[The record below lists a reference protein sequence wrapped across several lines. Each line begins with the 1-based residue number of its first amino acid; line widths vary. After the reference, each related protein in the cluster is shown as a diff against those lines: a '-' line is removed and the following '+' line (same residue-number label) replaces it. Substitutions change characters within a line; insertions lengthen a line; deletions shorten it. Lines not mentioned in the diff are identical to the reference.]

1 MKLQNSASEFE
12 DSYSEFAVYN
22 SSGRLLQGSER
33 FKETWEYS
41 ELAKQLDIKRSALY
55 AEFRGHEL
63 LLGCSL
69 LVKIRKGREERVVF
83 IECFPKE
90 AVTEAPGWINKLYAD
105 AKSRTEGLQS
115 IRYQVIGLWKEGD
128 IFDLSIPKNPKSS
141 KSPKNSASPK
151 NSKSLKNSASPKNLE
166 NDGNF
171 PDILE
176 RKVLSREGVSILT
189 QDLSSGLFLLAGLI
203 FKLKSVLF
211 PDFSLA
217 LSLYPSKTDISVG
230 PGEFDPD
237 FLFEGGEIRISSVH
251 NKKENPEEKNEITER
266 IQEEGLKE
274 YENISNYNYFN
285 SDHPVG
291 IASSKIQEAS
301 SKKNK
306 IWQKKKIAGYTCCF
320 FLFLMAG
327 LLVLSK
333 AGLEPG
339 FLSFNISKNNGT
351 DFPPFRVQLE
361 IREDINSQT
370 QDLRNENTSKRQL
383 PVSSFPGDG
392 SSNRSSVNSVERA
405 QNSSH
410 KLKDLVKE
418 INNSSEV
425 GNEVAGS
432 SAGAG
437 NGAARNES
445 TGNGTLENQNLENQN
460 IEMGVPKNKGNGCGI
475 PENKSVENDIQE
487 SKSVGNDI
495 QESKSIGNKVLE
507 NEDVCKKAL

>member
-1 MKLQNSASEFE
+1 VKLQNSASEFE

-83 IECFPKE
+83 IEYLPKE

-128 IFDLSIPKNPKSS
+128 IFDLSIPKSPKSS
-141 KSPKNSASPK
+141 KNSKNPKDL
-151 NSKSLKNSASPKNLE
+151 KSLKNSASA
-166 NDGNF
+166 GNF
-171 PDILE
+171 PDYLE

-189 QDLSSGLFLLAGLI
+189 PDLSSGLFLLAGLI
-203 FKLKSVLF
+203 FKLKAVLF

-237 FLFEGGEIRISSVH
+237 FTFEGGEIRISAAN

-274 YENISNYNYFN
+274 YENIYNYNHFN

-291 IASSKIQEAS
+291 SASSKIQEAS

-306 IWQKKKIAGYTCCF
+306 IWQKKKVAGYTCCF

-327 LLVLSK
+327 ILVLSK

-339 FLSFNISKNNGT
+339 FISFNISKNNGT
-351 DFPPFRVQLE
+351 DFPPFRAQLE
-361 IREDINSQT
+361 TREDINSQT
-370 QDLRNENTSKRQL
+370 QDLRNENTSKMQL
-383 PVSSFPGDG
+383 PIPSFPGDG
-392 SSNRSSVNSVERA
+392 SSNRFSVNPVERA
-405 QNSSH
+405 QNRSH
-410 KLKDLVKE
+410 KPKDLVKE

-437 NGAARNES
+437 NDAARNES
-445 TGNGTLENQNLENQN
+445 TGNGTLESQNAENQNVENQN
-460 IEMGVPKNKGNGCGI
+460 IETGIPKNEGNGYGI
-475 PENKSVENDIQE
+475 PENKSLENDILE
-487 SKSVGNDI
+487 N
-495 QESKSIGNKVLE
+495 KSIGNKVLE
-507 NEDVCKKAL
+507 NKSIGNKVLENGSSCNEAIKL

>member
-1 MKLQNSASEFE
+1 MQNSASEFD
-12 DSYSEFAVYN
+12 DSCSEVAIYN

-90 AVTEAPGWINKLYAD
+90 AVTEAPGWINKFYAD

-128 IFDLSIPKNPKSS
+128 IFDLFIPKSPKNLKNSKNPKGL

-151 NSKSLKNSASPKNLE
+151 NSKNLKNSASPKNLE
-166 NDGNF
+166 NAGNF
-171 PDILE
+171 PDFLE

-217 LSLYPSKTDISVG
+217 LSLSLYPSKTDISVG

-237 FLFEGGEIRISSVH
+237 FSFESGEIRISSVH
-251 NKKENPEEKNEITER
+251 NKKENPEEKNEIIER
-266 IQEEGLKE
+266 VQEEGLKDH
-274 YENISNYNYFN
+274 ENISNYNYFN

-291 IASSKIQEAS
+291 SASSKIQEAS

-306 IWQKKKIAGYTCCF
+306 IWQKKKIAGYACCF
-320 FLFLMAG
+320 FLFVMAG
-327 LLVLSK
+327 LLILSK

-361 IREDINSQT
+361 VREDINSQT
-370 QDLRNENTSKRQL
+370 QDLRNENTSKMQL
-383 PVSSFPGDG
+383 PVSSFPGNG
-392 SSNRSSVNSVERA
+392 SSNRFSVNPVERA

-410 KLKDLVKE
+410 KPEDLVKE
-418 INNSSEV
+418 TNNSSEV
-425 GNEVAGS
+425 GDEGAGS

-437 NGAARNES
+437 NGAAGNES
-445 TGNGTLENQNLENQN
+445 IGNGILESQNVESQNVENQNVKNQNVENQNLE
-460 IEMGVPKNKGNGCGI
+460 MGI
-475 PENKSVENDIQE
+475 P
-487 SKSVGNDI
+487 
-495 QESKSIGNKVLE
+495 
-507 NEDVCKKAL
+507 KKQR

>member
-1 MKLQNSASEFE
+1 VKLQNSASEFE
-12 DSYSEFAVYN
+12 DSCSEFAVYN

-90 AVTEAPGWINKLYAD
+90 AVTEAPGWINKFYAD

-141 KSPKNSASPK
+141 KSPKNTKGSKSLKNSESPK
-151 NSKSLKNSASPKNLE
+151 NSKSA
-166 NDGNF
+166 GNF
-171 PDILE
+171 PDFLE

-189 QDLSSGLFLLAGLI
+189 PELSSGLFLLVGLI
-203 FKLKSVLF
+203 FNLKSVLF

-237 FLFEGGEIRISSVH
+237 FTFECGEIRISSVH

-274 YENISNYNYFN
+274 YENISNCNHFN

-291 IASSKIQEAS
+291 SASSKIQEAS

-327 LLVLSK
+327 LLILSK

-361 IREDINSQT
+361 IREDINPRI
-370 QDLRNENTSKRQL
+370 QDLRNENTSKMQL
-383 PVSSFPGDG
+383 SISSFPGNG
-392 SSNRSSVNSVERA
+392 SSNRFSVNPVERA

-410 KLKDLVKE
+410 KPEDLVKE
-418 INNSSEV
+418 TNNSSEV
-425 GNEVAGS
+425 GSAGDGS

-437 NGAARNES
+437 NDAARNES
-445 TGNGTLENQNLENQN
+445 TGNGTLENQNVENQNVENQN
-460 IEMGVPKNKGNGCGI
+460 IETGIPKNKGNGCGI
-475 PENKSVENDIQE
+475 PDNKSVENDILE
-487 SKSVGNDI
+487 NKST
-495 QESKSIGNKVLE
+495 GNKVLE
-507 NEDVCKKAL
+507 NEDMCKNAL